1 MGSTRDSRDV
11 VGVAE
16 TDPLA
21 PPFVIPAAGIPAM
34 EEEEV
39 KEEDVEVEVSADP
52 AGIPSVVLPMV
63 PAMDRPVVPVVPNLP
78 VDLLVEQTA
87 A

>member
-21 PPFVIPAAGIPAM
+21 KPSVIPAAGIPVT
-34 EEEEV
+34 EEEV
-39 KEEDVEVEVSADP
+39 EKEHVEVEVAVDP

>member
-11 VGVAE
+11 VGVAGM
-16 TDPLA
+16 DPLA
-21 PPFVIPAAGIPAM
+21 PPSVIPAAGIPAT

-39 KEEDVEVEVSADP
+39 KEEDVEVEVAAGP

-63 PAMDRPVVPVVPNLP
+63 PAMDRPVVPAVLNLP
-78 VDLLVEQTA
+78 VDLLEQTPA
-87 A
+87 

>member
-11 VGVAE
+11 VGVEAM
-16 TDPLA
+16 DPLA
-21 PPFVIPAAGIPAM
+21 PPSVIPAAGIPAT
-34 EEEEV
+34 EEEV
-39 KEEDVEVEVSADP
+39 KEEDVEVEVAADP